1 MNLKNEK
8 GNALIIVLLLI
19 TVFSILYMSIIGFT
33 FNNAKQIN
41 RTEER
46 FQAVSLAEMG
56 VEYYRTAINAI
67 VGSYTMSD
75 NLKEAI
81 QEKYKS
87 RTLNETINLTAT
99 NDKEIFERLALE
111 IESELSS
118 KLPLVEKSIS
128 VDSISKS
135 SYTIMND
142 TYSHEL
148 DADKNAFN
156 IQYRF
161 TSRGKS
167 IDKTINLNAK
177 IDIPLTSITFKLL
190 PASDNGSGGSGG
202 SGSGEWIP
210 IVTFNNIPDPGN
222 LELCSSTL
230 KDFDNVDCQSAF
242 FPSDSN
248 EKFLNTTLKVLN
260 DATFSKNINS
270 IENTTLYFS
279 KDLTANGNINN
290 PKNMNLHVA
299 GDAVF
304 NDNINNSN
312 NSILEIGG
320 NATFAHSFDASN
332 SKIYIGGSANFKNI
346 NSTDNSTI
354 YMGSNSVIDG
364 NLNFGSNNK
373 ICVNGDLTIKS
384 NVNSVGSNT
393 QIIVKGTLTIEQNLN
408 TLGTNSKIS
417 TDGSLIMGDK
427 SNINANKSQIF
438 ATSSNQADNVT
449 IKSSPSFESECGS
462 YSTPN
467 STVNIEG
474 QYVGT
479 PTMSASYQYNY

>member
-1 MNLKNEK
+1 MTIKNEK

-46 FQAVSLAEMG
+46 FQAVSLSEMG
-56 VEYYRTAINAI
+56 VEYYRTAINSI
-67 VGSYTMSD
+67 VASYTMSD
-75 NLKEAI
+75 TLKAAI

-87 RTLNETINLTAT
+87 KPLNETINLTAT
-99 NDKEIFERLALE
+99 NDSDIFEKLALE
-111 IESELSS
+111 IESELSA

-128 VDSISKS
+128 VDSISNS

-148 DADKNAFN
+148 DIEKNAFN

-167 IDKTINLNAK
+167 TDKTINLNAK

-190 PASDNGSGGSGG
+190 PASDSGSGG

-210 IVTFNNIPDPGN
+210 IVTYNNIPDPGN
-222 LELCSSTL
+222 LALCSSTL
-230 KDFDNVDCQSAF
+230 KDFDNVNCQSAF

-290 PKNMNLHVA
+290 PEDMKLHVS

-312 NSILEIGG
+312 NSLLEIGG
-320 NATFAHSFDASN
+320 NATFAHSFDADN

-354 YMGSNSVIDG
+354 FMGSNSVIDG

-384 NVNSVGSNT
+384 NVNSVGDNT

-408 TLGTNSKIS
+408 TLGNNSIIS
-417 TDGSLIMGDK
+417 IDGSLIMGDK

-438 ATSSNQADNVT
+438 AASSNQADNIT

-467 STVNIEG
+467 STVSIEG